1 MTNIQFIF
9 NVADKQGLIFEI
21 IASSVKKNR
30 SSLTLFDDKA
40 LMVSLSDML
49 WHNDVFSF
57 LPHQT
62 NQSSSINKI
71 CLSDNGI
78 KYMDDILINAT
89 NEKIEGF
96 SRYLKLYE
104 LIGLDELEKA
114 NARKRF
120 TFYKDCG
127 YKLSATDH
135 SQVIL

>member
-1 MTNIQFIF
+1 LTNIQFIF

-62 NQSSSINKI
+62 NKSSSINRI
-71 CLSDNGI
+71 CLSDNSI
-78 KYMDDILINAT
+78 KHMDDILINAT

-114 NARKRF
+114 DARERF

>member
-62 NQSSSINKI
+62 NQSSSINRI

-78 KYMDDILINAT
+78 KHMDDILINAT

>member
-62 NQSSSINKI
+62 NKSSSINRI
-71 CLSDNGI
+71 CLSNNSI
-78 KYMDDILINAT
+78 KHMDDILINAT

>member
-57 LPHQT
+57 LPHQI
-62 NQSSSINKI
+62 NKSSSINRI

-78 KYMDDILINAT
+78 KHMDDILINAT